1 MAPKRRARSGG
12 SQAADPRLALVGR
25 YLGVPTSFFNVE
37 IEGARYLARVKAPHK
52 DKKDMLWMKFAQAGY
67 GDEAYAPLA
76 VITKW
81 LISDDEALDPKSDWY
96 VDPEDVSDSESEPEE
111 EASGG
116 GGGVG
121 RKRQRRDGELRGSV
135 KNGRWQPAQ
144 AKRTPHV
151 VDGIVWRKASGAVP
165 SHKPVVFA
173 RKLPPGMKEGLQQ
186 PLPSKGPIHRELFSR
201 QWDMRCWKL
210 LSKYSKLRVKQLKI
224 GTAEAKTAK
233 ANMQQRNGG
242 GKGKARKAPRMDVPF
257 LIRMHVIIT
266 AMAICRLPARKYY
279 WRQGMFVVSE
289 HC

>member
-96 VDPEDVSDSESEPEE
+96 EDPEDVSDSESEPEE

-151 VDGIVWRKASGAVP
+151 VDGIVWRKASGVCMLPRRVCTAW
-165 SHKPVVFA
+165 PVEA
-173 RKLPPGMKEGLQQ
+173 TT
-186 PLPSKGPIHRELFSR
+186 
-201 QWDMRCWKL
+201 
-210 LSKYSKLRVKQLKI
+210 LRV
-224 GTAEAKTAK
+224 
-233 ANMQQRNGG
+233 R
-242 GKGKARKAPRMDVPF
+242 
-257 LIRMHVIIT
+257 II
-266 AMAICRLPARKYY
+266 AYAHESIHEPVSRPVGRKYP
-279 WRQGMFVVSE
+279 
-289 HC
+289 